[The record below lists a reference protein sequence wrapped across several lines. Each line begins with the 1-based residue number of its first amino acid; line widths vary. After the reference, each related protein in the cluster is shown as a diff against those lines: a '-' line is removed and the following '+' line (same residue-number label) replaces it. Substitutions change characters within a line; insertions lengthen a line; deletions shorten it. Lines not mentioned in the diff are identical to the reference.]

1 MKFGRNQP
9 RSQPIVRVA
18 RLAGRVR
25 NSWLCFIPGTPLHSS
40 SVSSDTAAVM
50 AADKEQAEGGCSA
63 PLGRSGCRVGGR
75 QRRRCH
81 YEPLIVMSSN
91 GAV

>member
-1 MKFGRNQP
+1 MKFGREQP

-18 RLAGRVR
+18 RLAGPELVA
-25 NSWLCFIPGTPLHSS
+25 CFIPGTPLHSS
-40 SVSSDTAAVM
+40 SISSDTAAVM
-50 AADKEQAEGGCSA
+50 PADKEQAEGGLEC
-63 PLGRSGCRVGGR
+63 PFGRAGCRVGGR